1 MLIFIIFGCIVIYC
15 SNPVCWDYMFYF
27 EFWNKS
33 YCSSCKHLNSPDF
46 IISRF
51 LLYRNPFLLQCGDI
65 ESTPG
70 PDKTKITNFLAVI
83 RLSITCYC
91 THFQD
96 FVNLKLTIHFTAFR
110 ECMLCEASNKKFKGF
125 IPIIYRSPNQSNYQF
140 DKFLFSLQDLIM
152 EIALCNPLFLGEFNT
167 WLPTWWVDNETSFE
181 GTPCFL
187 HFKDYVYL
195 QQNQHIQLNNQPH
208 F

>member
-1 MLIFIIFGCIVIYC
+1 MKNDVWKYSLLFMQALSSKVLLSRRQSKVIYLLTKLLIFIIFGCIVIYC

-46 IISRF
+46 IISKF

-91 THFQD
+91 THF
-96 FVNLKLTIHFTAFR
+96 
-110 ECMLCEASNKKFKGF
+110 
-125 IPIIYRSPNQSNYQF
+125 
-140 DKFLFSLQDLIM
+140 
-152 EIALCNPLFLGEFNT
+152 
-167 WLPTWWVDNETSFE
+167 
-181 GTPCFL
+181 
-187 HFKDYVYL
+187 
-195 QQNQHIQLNNQPH
+195 
-208 F
+208 